1 MNICCNKRLIFLIY
15 LWNPT
20 LTQPSINFLDLSNQA
35 FIHPSSTI
43 YIIESLYG
51 GLWNLICS
59 LFIFYGWF
67 KTIVLYYWTF
77 HLVKKLGHEM
87 VFVCFM
93 KIFLHFLLFSHT
105 EGNLILLLIFFFD
118 FFPWFVSVM
127 LLNRQTIFFLCSSF
141 CCMLLLWWRDS
152 FR

>member
-20 LTQPSINFLDLSNQA
+20 LTQPSIYFLDLSNQA

-105 EGNLILLLIFFFD
+105 EGNLILLLISVHFFSMVCLSHVAKSTNHFL
-118 FFPWFVSVM
+118 FVFIFLYCM
-127 LLNRQTIFFLCSSF
+127 FLLC
-141 CCMLLLWWRDS
+141 WRDS
-152 FR
+152 FM